1 MNNVGIRA
9 DAMDEE
15 SFECFANELCSVL
28 FNKQIHG
35 FSRGTDDGIDG
46 IDDVLNP
53 TIIIQAKR
61 WSPYRTSA
69 SKELDKE
76 VKKIRNTIK
85 SKHWQGKIRYVIVTS
100 TGIPAKV
107 QNKLRVENPD
117 LFCDDDCIID
127 YARINE
133 LSKKPELEKVY
144 SKNHLTGSNLVEVLK
159 KDRLDSISNDYPEFD
174 TNFFVETK
182 FFDEAFNIVMDK
194 HVLLVHGDPGV
205 GKSTLCKMLGYVFAN
220 RLSVKQDCVK
230 VVWRSPDEM
239 SQVITQF
246 DATFRGSDNQ
256 FFVVIDDFLG
266 SNSLTTNSSE
276 MEVLRRLLNRVKQN
290 KNLYL
295 VLNTRTQILES
306 AKSDFQNFFADLKRG
321 YKDAIEMIDMS
332 DYTSLDKA
340 KLLRK
345 NLEREYSYQNENE
358 KPIFEANYEK
368 LRLPDD
374 SDDSHS
380 VEGKVYNQI
389 INHRNFNPRL
399 IEYIAQNFNA
409 PSGILKLIHDTLDNP
424 KYVYDPL
431 FARMQSDE
439 KWILFCLFTFNDRAI
454 PENLLITAIRPF
466 VQPTFDPRPVLKK
479 FEHTWLRSEM
489 EEIGTRKIGY
499 ANPGIRDYLSAKNE
513 DIHFTNIITRKALL
527 LRQLQDYLS
536 RDDFD
541 RIIVQRWDDF
551 LDKDQYLGEYAA
563 AYFSN
568 GQETER
574 ALQILKTVLEDYKG
588 KWHLDSS
595 NGWAEVLLS
604 LKEGPFD
611 FVKTAFQTLTEENK
625 NINHFSDIFSAQ
637 SYIEDFDAI
646 VDLFLPEIIRK
657 YKVNPANQDIS
668 DLSSGAKGYDLLETI
683 FDNKKRLLQELIN
696 ESCADYF
703 LDVEDMM
710 SNSEGEDYI
719 AQELIKTI
727 LDDGGGER
735 LGLYNQLFDVSRI
748 DLNDVYDLEEIELLI
763 NDVKS
768 EMDSDYYGERDQSK
782 PNSSRVGA
790 NEDLKDVE
798 QIANILDR
806 PISNTSN

>member
-1 MNNVGIRA
+1 M
-9 DAMDEE
+9 
-15 SFECFANELCSVL
+15 
-28 FNKQIHG
+28 
-35 FSRGTDDGIDG
+35 
-46 IDDVLNP
+46 
-53 TIIIQAKR
+53 
-61 WSPYRTSA
+61 
-69 SKELDKE
+69 
-76 VKKIRNTIK
+76 
-85 SKHWQGKIRYVIVTS
+85 
-100 TGIPAKV
+100 
-107 QNKLRVENPD
+107 
-117 LFCDDDCIID
+117 
-127 YARINE
+127 
-133 LSKKPELEKVY
+133 
-144 SKNHLTGSNLVEVLK
+144 
-159 KDRLDSISNDYPEFD
+159 
-174 TNFFVETK
+174 
-182 FFDEAFNIVMDK
+182 
-194 HVLLVHGDPGV
+194 
-205 GKSTLCKMLGYVFAN
+205 
-220 RLSVKQDCVK
+220 
-230 VVWRSPDEM
+230 
-239 SQVITQF
+239 
-246 DATFRGSDNQ
+246 
-256 FFVVIDDFLG
+256 
-266 SNSLTTNSSE
+266 
-276 MEVLRRLLNRVKQN
+276 
-290 KNLYL
+290 
-295 VLNTRTQILES
+295 
-306 AKSDFQNFFADLKRG
+306 
-321 YKDAIEMIDMS
+321 
-332 DYTSLDKA
+332 
-340 KLLRK
+340 
-345 NLEREYSYQNENE
+345 
-358 KPIFEANYEK
+358 
-368 LRLPDD
+368 
-374 SDDSHS
+374 
-380 VEGKVYNQI
+380 
-389 INHRNFNPRL
+389 
-399 IEYIAQNFNA
+399 
-409 PSGILKLIHDTLDNP
+409 
-424 KYVYDPL
+424 
-431 FARMQSDE
+431 
-439 KWILFCLFTFNDRAI
+439 
-454 PENLLITAIRPF
+454 
-466 VQPTFDPRPVLKK
+466 
-479 FEHTWLRSEM
+479 
-489 EEIGTRKIGY
+489 
-499 ANPGIRDYLSAKNE
+499 
-513 DIHFTNIITRKALL
+513 
-527 LRQLQDYLS
+527 RQLQDYLS